1 MSLSFWNRTP
11 LLDEFA
17 RTRDEMDRML
27 GRFLGTSM
35 MAPGLQF
42 GRTEGWLPPVD
53 VSENDQEVMVRFEAP
68 GVNPRDIDITVA
80 GTTLNITGK
89 KDEREEC
96 EQEDFYRC
104 ERRFGAFRRAID
116 LPESIDADRVTAE
129 TENGVITVRIAKKPG
144 QRTRRIEVKSTES
157 RTAPRRISVPG

>member
-11 LLDEFA
+11 LLDEFT

-27 GRFLGTSM
+27 GRFMGTSLM
-35 MAPGLQF
+35 TPDLRF

-53 VSENDQEVMVRFEAP
+53 VSENDEEVMVRFEAP

-89 KDEREEC
+89 KEEREEC

-116 LPESIDADRVTAE
+116 LPESVDPDRVAAE
-129 TENGVITVRIAKKPG
+129 SENGVFLVRISKKPG
-144 QRTRRIEVKSTES
+144 QRTRRVEVKSTET
-157 RTAPRRISVPG
+157 RPAPRRITVPS